1 MILDVKKL
9 SVILHACAALVA
21 ELVDATDSK
30 SVAFTGV
37 PVRVWPRAPFTN
49 LETINPVLHPL
60 RRIIMI
66 TAQNG
71 VFFVKNSRI

>member
-9 SVILHACAALVA
+9 SVILHACTALVA

-37 PVRVWPRAPFTN
+37 PVRVWPRAPPINFRADNPN
-49 LETINPVLHPL
+49 LYIL
-60 RRIIMI
+60 RIL
-66 TAQNG
+66 
-71 VFFVKNSRI
+71 K

>member
-1 MILDVKKL
+1 MKL

-49 LETINPVLHPL
+49 LETINPVFHDFCEKKSLYPQKL
-60 RRIIMI
+60 PIFLQKSKI
-66 TAQNG
+66 
-71 VFFVKNSRI
+71 